1 MPENKKF
8 WKFCNQVGNTV
19 ELLLYGDI
27 SQTSWWGD
35 EVTPRQ
41 FAEELA
47 GLGALDKIVVRIN
60 SGGGDVFAAQA
71 IGNQLEQHPAEV
83 TAKIDGLCASAATIV
98 ACHCGKVIAANDS
111 TYMVH
116 PVRRGAYG
124 YYNAEELKKYIEA
137 LDAIRESI
145 TGLYAKKTGR
155 EKDEVAGWMDETK
168 WWTAQQAKENGF
180 IDELVDDAEETVV
193 ENRDGMLFVNS
204 VNMHLPFDKAPDFVQ
219 SSKAAKTAADCFVNK
234 NCHKEVK
241 NMANEI
247 KTVDDLRGAYPA
259 LVNEI
264 EEAAAQQ
271 ARSDERQRIQ
281 DIEEKCKR
289 IIAANHII
297 SPDDKKAISGFNLGE
312 QFEKVNGL
320 LNGISLLT
328 WIVGLGTLLAGIV
341 GVSNIMLVIVR
352 ERTQEIGVRR
362 AIGARPWSIISQILS
377 ESFLLTF
384 IAGILGLAAGV
395 GALSVFEKLIAATT
409 ELGSDMQP
417 LQISFGLGITAT
429 LIIIAGSLLAGIIP
443 ASRAMKIKAV
453 DAIRE
458 E

>member
-1 MPENKKF
+1 MGFFDTDRWNEIWQTISRNRKRSIMTALGVF
-8 WKFCNQVGNTV
+8 WGIFMFTVMMGFGMWLGRTALSSLGSYSTNTT
-19 ELLLYGDI
+19 YFFTD
-27 SQTSWWGD
+27 QTSIPYQGMPSGRWWNFD
-35 EVTPRQ
+35 MH
-41 FAEELA
+41 
-47 GLGALDKIVVRIN
+47 D
-60 SGGGDVFAAQA
+60 
-71 IGNQLEQHPAEV
+71 LE
-83 TAKIDGLCASAATIV
+83 
-98 ACHCGKVIAANDS
+98 
-111 TYMVH
+111 
-116 PVRRGAYG
+116 
-124 YYNAEELKKYIEA
+124 
-137 LDAIRESI
+137 AIRQQVPDIKYAAAMNWGGSQKVSHNERKGEYYLMGYTPDFQKI
-145 TGLYAKKTGR
+145 NPQPLKFGRFINQPDMEGKRKVCVIGGQIWKELFPGGENPVGEVIKMNDLY
-155 EKDEVAGWMDETK
+155 
-168 WWTAQQAKENGF
+168 
-180 IDELVDDAEETVV
+180 LTVV
-193 ENRDGMLFVNS
+193 GVMERGSTSINIGSNPETTIAVPNS
-204 VNMHLPFDKAPDFVQ
+204 LVQ
-219 SSKAAKTAADCFVNK
+219 QLWNEGSSVDMITI
-234 NCHKEVK
+234 
-241 NMANEI
+241 MAE
-247 KTVDDLRGAYPA
+247 DD
-259 LVNEI
+259 V
-264 EEAAAQQ
+264 
-271 ARSDERQRIQ
+271 RIQ

>member
-1 MPENKKF
+1 MSHNERKGEYYLMGYTPDFQKINPQPLKFGRFINQPDMEGKRKVCVIGGQIWKELFPGGENP
-8 WKFCNQVGNTV
+8 VGEVIKMND
-19 ELLLYGDI
+19 LY
-27 SQTSWWGD
+27 
-35 EVTPRQ
+35 
-41 FAEELA
+41 L
-47 GLGALDKIVVRIN
+47 
-60 SGGGDVFAAQA
+60 
-71 IGNQLEQHPAEV
+71 
-83 TAKIDGLCASAATIV
+83 
-98 ACHCGKVIAANDS
+98 
-111 TYMVH
+111 
-116 PVRRGAYG
+116 
-124 YYNAEELKKYIEA
+124 
-137 LDAIRESI
+137 
-145 TGLYAKKTGR
+145 
-155 EKDEVAGWMDETK
+155 
-168 WWTAQQAKENGF
+168 
-180 IDELVDDAEETVV
+180 TVV
-193 ENRDGMLFVNS
+193 GVMERGSTSINIGSNPETTIAVPNS
-204 VNMHLPFDKAPDFVQ
+204 LVQ
-219 SSKAAKTAADCFVNK
+219 QLWNEGSSVDMITI
-234 NCHKEVK
+234 
-241 NMANEI
+241 MAE
-247 KTVDDLRGAYPA
+247 DD
-259 LVNEI
+259 V
-264 EEAAAQQ
+264 
-271 ARSDERQRIQ
+271 RIQ

-297 SPDDKKAISGFNLGE
+297 SPDDRKAISGFNLGE

>member
-1 MPENKKF
+1 MFDLDRWKEIWETIARNRKRSIMTGLGVF
-8 WKFCNQVGNTV
+8 WGIFMFTVMMGFGMWLGRTALSSLGSYSTNTT
-19 ELLLYGDI
+19 YFFTD
-27 SQTSWWGD
+27 QTSIPYQGMLSGRWWNFD
-35 EVTPRQ
+35 MH
-41 FAEELA
+41 
-47 GLGALDKIVVRIN
+47 D
-60 SGGGDVFAAQA
+60 
-71 IGNQLEQHPAEV
+71 LE
-83 TAKIDGLCASAATIV
+83 
-98 ACHCGKVIAANDS
+98 
-111 TYMVH
+111 
-116 PVRRGAYG
+116 
-124 YYNAEELKKYIEA
+124 
-137 LDAIRESI
+137 AIRQQVPDIKYAAAMNWGGSQKVSHNERKGEYYLMGYTPDFQKI
-145 TGLYAKKTGR
+145 NPQPLKFGRFINQPDMEGKRKVCVIGGQIWKELFPGGENPVGEVIKMNDLY
-155 EKDEVAGWMDETK
+155 
-168 WWTAQQAKENGF
+168 
-180 IDELVDDAEETVV
+180 LTVV
-193 ENRDGMLFVNS
+193 GVMERGSTSINIGSNPETTIAVPNS
-204 VNMHLPFDKAPDFVQ
+204 LVQ
-219 SSKAAKTAADCFVNK
+219 QLWNEGSSVDMITI
-234 NCHKEVK
+234 
-241 NMANEI
+241 MAE
-247 KTVDDLRGAYPA
+247 DD
-259 LVNEI
+259 V
-264 EEAAAQQ
+264 
-271 ARSDERQRIQ
+271 RIQ

>member
-1 MPENKKF
+1 MFDLDRWKEIWETIARNRKRSIMTGLGVF
-8 WKFCNQVGNTV
+8 WGIFMFTVMMGFGMWLGRTALSSLGSYSTNTT
-19 ELLLYGDI
+19 YFFTD
-27 SQTSWWGD
+27 QTSIPYQGIPSGRWWNFD
-35 EVTPRQ
+35 MH
-41 FAEELA
+41 
-47 GLGALDKIVVRIN
+47 D
-60 SGGGDVFAAQA
+60 
-71 IGNQLEQHPAEV
+71 LE
-83 TAKIDGLCASAATIV
+83 
-98 ACHCGKVIAANDS
+98 
-111 TYMVH
+111 
-116 PVRRGAYG
+116 
-124 YYNAEELKKYIEA
+124 
-137 LDAIRESI
+137 AIRQQVPDIKYAAAMNWGGSQKVSHNERKGEYYLMGYTPDFQKI
-145 TGLYAKKTGR
+145 NPQPLKFGRFINQPDMEGKRKVCVIGGQIWKELFPGGENPVGEVIKMNDLY
-155 EKDEVAGWMDETK
+155 
-168 WWTAQQAKENGF
+168 
-180 IDELVDDAEETVV
+180 LTVV
-193 ENRDGMLFVNS
+193 GVMERGSTSINIGSNPETTIAVPNS
-204 VNMHLPFDKAPDFVQ
+204 LVQ
-219 SSKAAKTAADCFVNK
+219 QLWNEGSSVDMITI
-234 NCHKEVK
+234 
-241 NMANEI
+241 MAE
-247 KTVDDLRGAYPA
+247 DD
-259 LVNEI
+259 V
-264 EEAAAQQ
+264 
-271 ARSDERQRIQ
+271 RIQ

>member
-1 MPENKKF
+1 MFDLDRWKEIWETIARNRKRSIMTGLGVF
-8 WKFCNQVGNTV
+8 WGIFMFTVMMGFGMWLGRTALSSLGSYSTNTT
-19 ELLLYGDI
+19 YFFTD
-27 SQTSWWGD
+27 QTSIPYQSMPSGRWWNFD
-35 EVTPRQ
+35 MH
-41 FAEELA
+41 
-47 GLGALDKIVVRIN
+47 D
-60 SGGGDVFAAQA
+60 
-71 IGNQLEQHPAEV
+71 LE
-83 TAKIDGLCASAATIV
+83 
-98 ACHCGKVIAANDS
+98 
-111 TYMVH
+111 
-116 PVRRGAYG
+116 
-124 YYNAEELKKYIEA
+124 
-137 LDAIRESI
+137 AIRQQVPDIKYAAAMNWGGSQKVSHNERKGEYYLMGYTPDFQKI
-145 TGLYAKKTGR
+145 NPQPLKFGRFINQPDMEGKRKVCVIGGQIWKELFPGGENPVGEVIKMNDLY
-155 EKDEVAGWMDETK
+155 
-168 WWTAQQAKENGF
+168 
-180 IDELVDDAEETVV
+180 LTVV
-193 ENRDGMLFVNS
+193 GVMERGSTSINIGSNPETTIAVPNS
-204 VNMHLPFDKAPDFVQ
+204 LVQ
-219 SSKAAKTAADCFVNK
+219 QLWNEGSSVDMITI
-234 NCHKEVK
+234 
-241 NMANEI
+241 MAE
-247 KTVDDLRGAYPA
+247 DD
-259 LVNEI
+259 V
-264 EEAAAQQ
+264 
-271 ARSDERQRIQ
+271 RIQ

>member
-1 MPENKKF
+1 MFDLDRWKEIWETIARNRKRSIMTGLGVF
-8 WKFCNQVGNTV
+8 WGIFMFTVMMGFGMWLGRTALSSLGSYSTNTT
-19 ELLLYGDI
+19 YFFTD
-27 SQTSWWGD
+27 QTSIPYQGMPSGRWWNFD
-35 EVTPRQ
+35 MH
-41 FAEELA
+41 
-47 GLGALDKIVVRIN
+47 D
-60 SGGGDVFAAQA
+60 
-71 IGNQLEQHPAEV
+71 LE
-83 TAKIDGLCASAATIV
+83 
-98 ACHCGKVIAANDS
+98 
-111 TYMVH
+111 
-116 PVRRGAYG
+116 
-124 YYNAEELKKYIEA
+124 
-137 LDAIRESI
+137 AIRQQVPDIKYAAAMNWGGSQKVSHNERKGEYYLMGYTPDFQKI
-145 TGLYAKKTGR
+145 NPQPLKFGRFINQPDMEGKRKVCVIGGQIWKELFPGGENPVGEVIKMNDLY
-155 EKDEVAGWMDETK
+155 
-168 WWTAQQAKENGF
+168 
-180 IDELVDDAEETVV
+180 LTVV
-193 ENRDGMLFVNS
+193 GVMERGSTSINIGSNPETTIAVPNS
-204 VNMHLPFDKAPDFVQ
+204 LVQ
-219 SSKAAKTAADCFVNK
+219 QLWNEGSSVDMITI
-234 NCHKEVK
+234 
-241 NMANEI
+241 MAE
-247 KTVDDLRGAYPA
+247 DD
-259 LVNEI
+259 V
-264 EEAAAQQ
+264 
-271 ARSDERQRIQ
+271 RIQ

-328 WIVGLGTLLAGIV
+328 WIV
-341 GVSNIMLVIVR
+341 
-352 ERTQEIGVRR
+352 

>member
-1 MPENKKF
+1 MFDLDRWKEIWETIARNRKRSIMTGLGVF
-8 WKFCNQVGNTV
+8 WGIFMFTV
-19 ELLLYGDI
+19 MMGFGMWLGRTALSSLGRSSTKTTYLFTD
-27 SQTSWWGD
+27 QTSIPYQGMPSGRWWNFD
-35 EVTPRQ
+35 MH
-41 FAEELA
+41 
-47 GLGALDKIVVRIN
+47 D
-60 SGGGDVFAAQA
+60 
-71 IGNQLEQHPAEV
+71 LE
-83 TAKIDGLCASAATIV
+83 
-98 ACHCGKVIAANDS
+98 
-111 TYMVH
+111 
-116 PVRRGAYG
+116 
-124 YYNAEELKKYIEA
+124 
-137 LDAIRESI
+137 AIRQQVPDIKYAAAMNWGGSQKVSHNERKGEYYLMGYTPDFQKI
-145 TGLYAKKTGR
+145 NPQPLKFGRFINQPDMEGKRKVCVIGGQIWKELFPGGENPVGEVIKMNDLY
-155 EKDEVAGWMDETK
+155 
-168 WWTAQQAKENGF
+168 
-180 IDELVDDAEETVV
+180 LTVV
-193 ENRDGMLFVNS
+193 GVMERGSTSINIGSNPETTIAVPNS
-204 VNMHLPFDKAPDFVQ
+204 LVQ
-219 SSKAAKTAADCFVNK
+219 QLWNEGSSVDMITI
-234 NCHKEVK
+234 
-241 NMANEI
+241 MAE
-247 KTVDDLRGAYPA
+247 DD
-259 LVNEI
+259 V
-264 EEAAAQQ
+264 
-271 ARSDERQRIQ
+271 RIQ

>member
-1 MPENKKF
+1 MFDLDRWKEIWETIARNRKRSIMTGLGVF
-8 WKFCNQVGNTV
+8 WGIFMFTVMMGFGMWLGRTALSSLGSYSTNTT
-19 ELLLYGDI
+19 YFFTD
-27 SQTSWWGD
+27 QTSI
-35 EVTPRQ
+35 PYQ
-41 FAEELA
+41 CMP
-47 GLGALDKIVVRIN
+47 
-60 SGGGDVFAAQA
+60 SGRSWNFDMHD
-71 IGNQLEQHPAEV
+71 LE
-83 TAKIDGLCASAATIV
+83 
-98 ACHCGKVIAANDS
+98 
-111 TYMVH
+111 
-116 PVRRGAYG
+116 
-124 YYNAEELKKYIEA
+124 
-137 LDAIRESI
+137 AIRQLVPDIKYAAAMNWGGSQKVSHNERKGEYYLMGYTPDFQKI
-145 TGLYAKKTGR
+145 NPQPLKFGRFINQPDMEGKRKVCVIGGQIWKELFPGGENPVGEVIKMNDLY
-155 EKDEVAGWMDETK
+155 
-168 WWTAQQAKENGF
+168 
-180 IDELVDDAEETVV
+180 LTVV
-193 ENRDGMLFVNS
+193 GVMERGSTSINIGSNPETTIAVPNS
-204 VNMHLPFDKAPDFVQ
+204 LVQ
-219 SSKAAKTAADCFVNK
+219 QLWNEGSSVDMITI
-234 NCHKEVK
+234 
-241 NMANEI
+241 MAE
-247 KTVDDLRGAYPA
+247 DD
-259 LVNEI
+259 V
-264 EEAAAQQ
+264 
-271 ARSDERQRIQ
+271 RIQ